1 MAALP
6 DSSQI
11 RPKPRNG
18 HLKAGSQRR
27 VSAGH
32 AQPRLLDPDILKEVE
47 LPVDEKS
54 KGPTRGLSQSVKV
67 LESLRQGP
75 DQGHYIYTEDS
86 LQALQEI
93 VSRENF
99 STEVLHEQKV
109 DSTIGEAVLWLKDHD
124 SEESY
129 RLFEEIFVPSP
140 NLGVG
145 KLLDQKDDV
154 YLVKLGPKTVEW
166 IKPRDIGMSTLLS
179 LQSSQNLI
187 RQSRK
192 WGFWVQNP
200 EFRELIERISKA
212 PIGRN
217 LRGNSADFLAGP
229 VNYKSQV
236 TNAASLPLPRAMH
249 KVFTSSMPK
258 KKKLSFGEIPATD
271 PSLWNLSDAS
281 LEIFVGQ
288 CLSEESVPT
297 GFALGLY
304 QPSNLFLV
312 KIDSSRAE
320 WVRPRSINQR
330 TKLLHDLLEMWN
342 PVIYSSWITLDELS
356 YYFNRFKFMLTE
368 VSDFFGVCD
377 EDRVYV
383 ASNLVVVVDELA

>member
-1 MAALP
+1 MEEGEKLMMAALP

-93 VSRENF
+93 RF
-99 STEVLHEQKV
+99 SMNRRLTLR
-109 DSTIGEAVLWLKDHD
+109 
-124 SEESY
+124 SE
-129 RLFEEIFVPSP
+129 RLCSGSKIMTRKI
-140 NLGVG
+140 G

>member
-1 MAALP
+1 
-6 DSSQI
+6 
-11 RPKPRNG
+11 
-18 HLKAGSQRR
+18 
-27 VSAGH
+27 
-32 AQPRLLDPDILKEVE
+32 
-47 LPVDEKS
+47 
-54 KGPTRGLSQSVKV
+54 
-67 LESLRQGP
+67 
-75 DQGHYIYTEDS
+75 
-86 LQALQEI
+86 
-93 VSRENF
+93 
-99 STEVLHEQKV
+99 
-109 DSTIGEAVLWLKDHD
+109 
-124 SEESY
+124 
-129 RLFEEIFVPSP
+129 
-140 NLGVG
+140 
-145 KLLDQKDDV
+145 
-154 YLVKLGPKTVEW
+154 
-166 IKPRDIGMSTLLS
+166 MSTLLS

-368 VSDFFGVCD
+368 LSMSWHSPQGVRGVVTNEIKSILSEWSQYYIERIKKAQGTD
-377 EDRVYV
+377 IDSWITSSRMRKV
-383 ASNLVVVVDELA
+383 AEGLRDCVQ

>member
-1 MAALP
+1 MEEGEKLMMAALP

-54 KGPTRGLSQSVKV
+54 KGPTRDVDLIYNPPPPPFPPLIFQFLIFERVPKIKKKRQSARI
-67 LESLRQGP
+67 STSGP
-75 DQGHYIYTEDS
+75 GPGALHIYRGFTTGAPRDC
-86 LQALQEI
+86 LK
-93 VSRENF
+93 R
-99 STEVLHEQKV
+99 KV

-154 YLVKLGPKTVEW
+154 YLAQDSRMDQAERY
-166 IKPRDIGMSTLLS
+166 RDEYTSVTTIIAESNS
-179 LQSSQNLI
+179 PVSQV
-187 RQSRK
+187 
-192 WGFWVQNP
+192 GFWVQNP

-249 KVFTSSMPK
+249 KYAQKEETELWGNSC
-258 KKKLSFGEIPATD
+258 TD

-281 LEIFVGQ
+281 LRSSWGNVYPRSLYLRAS
-288 CLSEESVPT
+288 LS
-297 GFALGLY
+297 AY
-304 QPSNLFLV
+304 IQPSNLFLV
-312 KIDSSRAE
+312 KLTHLGGMGPTS
-320 WVRPRSINQR
+320 R

-342 PVIYSSWITLDELS
+342 PVIYSSWITLDELILLFQQIQI
-356 YYFNRFKFMLTE
+356 YA
-368 VSDFFGVCD
+368 
-377 EDRVYV
+377 DR
-383 ASNLVVVVDELA
+383 VVDELA